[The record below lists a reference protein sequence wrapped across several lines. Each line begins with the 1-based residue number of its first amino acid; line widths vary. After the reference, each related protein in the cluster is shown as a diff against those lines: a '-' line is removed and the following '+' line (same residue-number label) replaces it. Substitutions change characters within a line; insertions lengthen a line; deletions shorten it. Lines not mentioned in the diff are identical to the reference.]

1 MRMEGFNDIGKVMEK
16 GWKFE
21 YVRILVYLSIKF
33 IFNILEVYI
42 VVE

>member
-1 MRMEGFNDIGKVMEK
+1 MRMEGFNDIGKVMEE